1 MRRSAALSIC
11 NSSLPPINRMYTI
24 KATVFQTRRPFLD
37 INDVAVHCDSGTWD
51 ADPVACTFTLK
62 MKESGTSGALLYR
75 SSDQDACCFV
85 LGIHNY
91 KPWCNVV
98 TNIAPNDTAS
108 SILNTFYGKGFRNKD
123 WEPVLHDQNRTSK
136 GTEADVRFFQSTGN
150 SLTAVIK
157 ITGWETD

>member
-11 NSSLPPINRMYTI
+11 NSSLQPINRMYTI

-123 WEPVLHDQNRTSK
+123 WGRCCM
-136 GTEADVRFFQSTGN
+136 
-150 SLTAVIK
+150 IK
-157 ITGWETD
+157 IGLRKELRRMSGSSNRLETR